1 MGKVKQLKRKV
12 QELEKA
18 LAQQREKKNQ
28 FKKALKALKKQHADE
43 IKTIA
48 ARSKS
53 PVEKKKAPA
62 KPAQT
67 RRRRNSKSTR
77 DELFKRI
84 KANAKNIDFSR
95 IGTASASEKDDLQ
108 RIKGIGPF
116 LEEKLNTLGIFTLQQ
131 IANFTK
137 KDEDNVTEA
146 IEFFQGRMH
155 RDKWVAQSK
164 KLSKEG

>member
-18 LAQQREKKNQ
+18 LAQQREKKKQ

-43 IKTIA
+43 INAIA
-48 ARSKS
+48 ARTKS
-53 PVEKKKAPA
+53 PVERKKAPA
-62 KPAQT
+62 KPVQT
-67 RRRRNSKSTR
+67 PKRRNAKSTR

-95 IGTASASEKDDLQ
+95 IGKASAKEKDDLQ

-116 LEEKLNTLGIFTLQQ
+116 LEEKLNTLGIFTLRQ

-137 KDEDNVTEA
+137 RDEDNVTEA

-155 RDKWVAQSK
+155 REQWAAQAK
-164 KLSKEG
+164 KLGKEG